1 MMSLMTSDQ
10 TVARRAWWLFATAVA
25 SSIPTLGFY
34 LVGEE
39 GILINSSLEMWQRG
53 DWMRL
58 WMYGVDAKHGVFAN
72 WLVILLSSAVGWEH
86 APAATRAIMILST
99 AGSGLLLAFLT
110 YQLYRN
116 AALAALAAAIC
127 VTFADILLY
136 RGWLGYRDP
145 LLAMLVFGAIAALWL
160 AVAQRRVAWL
170 AGTLLFT
177 AAAFLTKGIIAYAFV
192 GAAALVFLCQ
202 RDTRG
207 FLLRPMPVLIAAAT
221 LAVPFLWAQA
231 TGGDQ
236 SHNSRLVAEIG
247 EKLAPLGGWAYLKN
261 VVSYPLETLL
271 RLSPV
276 SLLVLWWLWRSR
288 RHGSWKAWL
297 SEQPVRTALMIFAV
311 AYIPFW
317 LAPQNHFRYVMPVL
331 PLIALVFAVAIWQQ
345 GETSIRTVLRWLW
358 VAVAVK
364 LLLATVAFPIYQ
376 QKFRGENY
384 AQTAKA
390 VSQRTAGFP
399 LYSNDTTA
407 AGLSVTAYMNLQRLP
422 QPALTFA
429 PAAWD
434 NGFVISYSPDAAEL
448 QPAKV
453 VAQYRLAG
461 DMLYL
466 YCRGKAC
473 PTNAP

>member
-1 MMSLMTSDQ
+1 MMPMASIDPAM
-10 TVARRAWWLFATAVA
+10 ARRAGWLYAAAVA

-58 WMYGVDAKHGVFAN
+58 WLYGTDAKHGVFAN

-86 APAATRAIMILST
+86 APAATRAIMIFST

-110 YQLYRN
+110 FQLYKN

-160 AVAQRRVAWL
+160 AVAQRRAAWL
-170 AGTLLFT
+170 TGTLLLT

-202 RDTRG
+202 REARG
-207 FLLRPMPVLIAAAT
+207 FLLRPVPVLIAVVT

-231 TGGDQ
+231 AGGDQ
-236 SHNSRLVAEIG
+236 SHNSRLMAEIG
-247 EKLAPLGGWAYLKN
+247 DKLAPLGGWAYIKN
-261 VVSYPLETLL
+261 VLSYPLETLL

-276 SLLVLWWLWRSR
+276 SLLVLWWLWR
-288 RHGSWKAWL
+288 HHAWAAWL
-297 SEQPVRTALMIFAV
+297 AEQPVRTALVIFAV
-311 AYIPFW
+311 AYTPFW
-317 LAPQNHFRYVMPVL
+317 LAPQNHFRYVMPLL
-331 PLIALVFAVAIWQQ
+331 PLLALALAVFVWQQ
-345 GETSIRTVLRWLW
+345 GETNVRTVLRWLW
-358 VAVAVK
+358 
-364 LLLATVAFPIYQ
+364 ATVAIKLVLAAVVFPLYQ

-384 AQTAKA
+384 ALTAKA
-390 VSQRTAGFP
+390 VLQRTAGFP

-407 AGLSVTAYMNLQRLP
+407 AGLSVTAYMNIQRLP
-422 QPALTFA
+422 RPALMFA
-429 PAAWD
+429 PAGWD
-434 NGFVISYSPDAAEL
+434 NAFVISYSPDAAEL
-448 QPAKV
+448 RPAKV

-473 PTNAP
+473 STMAP